1 MRLTLRTLL
10 AHLDRTLDAEDD
22 AAISAKLRTSEFASQ
37 LVARVKAS
45 MASGD
50 LEALSWESTGRIDDP
65 NRVAEYLDSVLSP
78 AQIAEVER
86 VCLESDSHLA
96 EVAACHQ
103 VLTIVLGQAAEVP
116 AALRQRIYR
125 LDPDR
130 SFRDAVEDGIF
141 GGVEA
146 SPPLPAGDQLATDT
160 GSPVLPPPVAP
171 VGVDDSGVWD
181 APARLKR
188 YAATAAGEAAEARFG
203 KSRRLSKADLSDYR
217 VERSRWASWLVG
229 LGALAALFIGVI
241 WYGGLSGTPV
251 VDDRLAAGDQVGTRT
266 PSDRPTTGE
275 IPGPDILGPMGSVTE
290 LNGRD
295 PDVVIGIDGTEDA
308 VAPNESPSPGAL
320 TEAADMPAVE
330 ADISP
335 APADQTLPIVG
346 SPAFEL
352 ESGEMSAGEGRLPA
366 VAAVDPTVDLPPASV
381 DLAEAA
387 EAVRAG
393 DVPGPVE
400 AVDPVLVTGDGT
412 LLLIRDAGVEDWMLA
427 RQGDV
432 IDPNGELICPP
443 LYRDRLSLHG
453 RSDLTLVGP
462 ARLEMSAPT
471 GRVVEIRLVYGR
483 FLISG
488 SELPEQLTIR
498 FGETSSVLTLPTP
511 ESGVAVEVTSL
522 RPPGADPEDPAV
534 TRSVIHVLAVGGEPR
549 WRSGTRPEV
558 TLEAGQLL
566 RLSAGYQVS
575 LDEVSSV
582 PAWIDEPI
590 EAPDSLAALAR
601 TGLLELVRG
610 NESIELSLREAMDYR
625 RAEVGA
631 LAARTLLLLG
641 RHDVYFGAEGVF
653 NQPRQRNSWPEHF
666 DAMVR
671 TINRGPETAAEVSA
685 AIGRMDGAQ
694 AALIYRLLWLY
705 SDAQLEA
712 GADEMLVRA
721 LDDPNLTVRVLAA
734 ENLRRITG
742 SLMNYRPEVDA
753 AVRRA
758 TDIRRWEIRLR
769 RGEIRWANEPGR
781 AEAVAESVSET
792 DQSGVRP

>member
-22 AAISAKLRTSEFASQ
+22 AVISAKLGTSEFASQ
-37 LVARVKAS
+37 LVARVRAS
-45 MASGD
+45 MASVD
-50 LEALSWESTGRIDDP
+50 LDALSWEPTGRIDDP

-103 VLTIVLGQAAEVP
+103 VLTIVLGQSAEVP
-116 AALRQRIYR
+116 GTLRQRIYR

-141 GGVEA
+141 GGGEA
-146 SPPLPAGDQLATDT
+146 TPPLPAGDQLTADA
-160 GSPVLPPPVAP
+160 GLSVLPPPVAP

-203 KSRRLSKADLSDYR
+203 KSRRLSKTDLSDYR
-217 VERSRWASWLVG
+217 VGRSRWVPWVVG
-229 LGALAALFIGVI
+229 LGGLAALFIGLV
-241 WYGGLSGTPV
+241 WYGGSGGTSAV
-251 VDDRLAAGDQVGTRT
+251 EDRLAAGDRVEART
-266 PSDRPTTGE
+266 PSDRSATG
-275 IPGPDILGPMGSVTE
+275 DIARLGDGAAE
-290 LNGRD
+290 LNGRE
-295 PDVVIGIDGTEDA
+295 PDVVLKGEVEEDVAELTEPPLSEELA
-308 VAPNESPSPGAL
+308 
-320 TEAADMPAVE
+320 EAADSPAVV
-330 ADISP
+330 AVVPPVQVDPALPITG
-335 APADQTLPIVG
+335 APAVDP
-346 SPAFEL
+346 
-352 ESGEMSAGEGRLPA
+352 ESGEMAAEESRPPA
-366 VAAVDPTVDLPPASV
+366 VVAVEPTADLPPTPVES
-381 DLAEAA
+381 AA
-387 EAVRAG
+387 EAGRAG

-412 LLLIRDAGVEDWMLA
+412 LLLIRDAGVEDWMLG

-453 RSDLTLVGP
+453 RSNLTLVGP

-471 GRVVEIRLVYGR
+471 GRVAEIRLVYGR

-582 PAWIDEPI
+582 PGWLDEPI

-610 NESIELSLREAMDYR
+610 NESIELSLREAMDFR

-671 TINRGPETAAEVSA
+671 TINRGPETASEVSA

-712 GADEMLVRA
+712 GADETLVRA

-781 AEAVAESVSET
+781 AESVIET